1 MHIQDLQLYTCNNFI
16 IICLIIQIKLPSLN
30 EKRET
35 DGLFVMIDGGKSSDA
50 SARIKKKMAAIV
62 HSELLACEERR
73 DKDKPLLYLEHS
85 FLTMHRYCTVLSIII
100 SRILF

>member
-1 MHIQDLQLYTCNNFI
+1 M
-16 IICLIIQIKLPSLN
+16 PSLN

-85 FLTMHRYCTVLSIII
+85 FLTMHRYCTVLSLIIW
-100 SRILF
+100 RILF